1 MSRVWKGGCRRG
13 TIVRM
18 RRAGETAALVDHFA
32 DFACRFSLQVGKLRT
47 DAEKMAISRCD
58 FDSGQNQ
65 KIIDWL
71 TIEPH
76 QAFFEQISDRVAG
89 VVIGDG
95 DAVQAF
101 SAPGGNQIFRTGDTD
116 SGKKRMR
123 VQVDVKRHCD
133 EASYAVVKLLRKSQG
148 R

>member
-1 MSRVWKGGCRRG
+1 
-13 TIVRM
+13 M
-18 RRAGETAALVDHFA
+18 RPDGETAALVDHFA

-47 DAEKMAISRCD
+47 DAEKMSISRCG

-76 QAFFEQISDRVAG
+76 QAFCE
-89 VVIGDG
+89 
-95 DAVQAF
+95 
-101 SAPGGNQIFRTGDTD
+101 PGGNQIFRTGDTV

-133 EASYAVVKLLRKSQG
+133 EAS
-148 R
+148 